1 MTCEPKNCARLT
13 CPCQQIRENFCLF
26 SNWQKPAACLQ
37 ICICCAAPTHYTE
50 RSPDPVLRFYFENLQ
65 HRWICILNFIICMT
79 KPQDEIHKLYI
90 ETNYKQEYF
99 LQHFRF
105 QYELKN
111 CHVQTG
117 FILLYCRNEK
127 EINCKMQ

>member
-1 MTCEPKNCARLT
+1 
-13 CPCQQIRENFCLF
+13 
-26 SNWQKPAACLQ
+26 
-37 ICICCAAPTHYTE
+37 
-50 RSPDPVLRFYFENLQ
+50 
-65 HRWICILNFIICMT
+65 MT

-111 CHVQTG
+111 ATCRQV
-117 FILLYCRNEK
+117 LYYYIVEMKRKLIAKCSKINEDYA
-127 EINCKMQ
+127 EIINSSQAVIIFGIELKKNPSMFHLKNLSKNVSLALI